1 MSQYRSD
8 RLPPLEERRTAPPW
22 LRAMIAIAIIFALG
36 TLSLASGA
44 SNGQNGQ
51 AGGQQGLP
59 TATFGAFIQ
68 SATRIPT
75 PTRIRIPT
83 RMPDTGTNRNGDM
96 CTTIASEHAARPDVP
111 LCTP

>member
-1 MSQYRSD
+1 MSEYRSD

-44 SNGQNGQ
+44 AGNRPEGQPTS
-51 AGGQQGLP
+51 P
-59 TATFGAFIQ
+59 TATFGAFVFV
-68 SATRIPT
+68 ATRIPT

-83 RMPDTGTNRNGDM
+83 SMPDTGTNKSGDM
-96 CTTIASEHAARPDVP
+96 CTVSASEHAARPNVP
-111 LCTP
+111 LCGP